1 MNPLTQFKKLP
12 ILPILLALGGFVLA
26 LALQTDARPTSGLP
40 IVGLWDAHYHGD
52 FEGIETFEQWHSDG
66 QEFESSNE
74 GLGVLCQGTW
84 QAVGHSGV
92 QLFHTWWSFDPA
104 TGALDGYARE
114 NQTLTVSQD
123 GQSYD
128 GTFLVRT
135 YYLNGNRLAEFTGPV
150 HADRLTVN
158 TPLP

>member
-12 ILPILLALGGFVLA
+12 ILPILLALGCFALA
-26 LALQTDARPTSGLP
+26 LALQANARPTSGLP
-40 IVGLWDAHYHGD
+40 IVGLWDAQYHGD

-92 QLFHTWWSFDPA
+92 QLFHTFWSFAPA
-104 TGALDGYARE
+104 TGALDGYFRE
-114 NQTLTVSQD
+114 HQTLTVSQD

-128 GTFLVRT
+128 GTFLIRQ
-135 YYLNGNRLAEFTGPV
+135 YDLNGNRLAELTGTV

>member
-1 MNPLTQFKKLP
+1 
-12 ILPILLALGGFVLA
+12 
-26 LALQTDARPTSGLP
+26 
-40 IVGLWDAHYHGD
+40 
-52 FEGIETFEQWHSDG
+52 
-66 QEFESSNE
+66 
-74 GLGVLCQGTW
+74 VLCQGTW

-92 QLFHTWWSFDPA
+92 QLFHTFWSFDPA
-104 TGALDGYARE
+104 TGALDGYFRE
-114 NQTLTVSQD
+114 HQTLTVSQD

-135 YYLNGNRLAEFTGPV
+135 YDLNGNRLAEFTGTI

>member
-1 MNPLTQFKKLP
+1 VWRVHYYE
-12 ILPILLALGGFVLA
+12 GGQEVF
-26 LALQTDARPTSGLP
+26 Q
-40 IVGLWDAHYHGD
+40 
-52 FEGIETFEQWHSDG
+52 TFEQWHSDG

-92 QLFHTWWSFDPA
+92 QLFHTFWSFDPA
-104 TGALDGYARE
+104 TGALDGYFRE
-114 NQTLTVSQD
+114 HQTLTVSQD

-128 GTFLVRT
+128 GTFLIRQ
-135 YYLNGNRLAEFTGPV
+135 YDLNGNRLAEFTGTV

>member
-1 MNPLTQFKKLP
+1 MNPLAQFKKLP
-12 ILPILLALGGFVLA
+12 ILQILMALGCFALA
-26 LALQTDARPTSGLP
+26 LALQAYSRPAPGSA
-40 IVGLWDAHYHGD
+40 IVGLWYAEYHGD
-52 FEGIETFEQWHSDG
+52 FEGIDTFEQWHSDG

-84 QAVGHSGV
+84 EPVGRFGV
-92 QLFHTWWSFDPA
+92 QQFHTWWSFDA
-104 TGALDGYARE
+104 GTGVLDGYYRE
-114 NQTLTVSQD
+114 NQTLTVSQN

-128 GTFLVRT
+128 GTFRVRK
-135 YYLNGNRLAEFTGPV
+135 YDLDGNRLDEFTGTV

>member
-1 MNPLTQFKKLP
+1 
-12 ILPILLALGGFVLA
+12 
-26 LALQTDARPTSGLP
+26 LP
-40 IVGLWDAHYHGD
+40 IVGLWDAQYHGD

-84 QAVGHSGV
+84 EAVGHSGV

-104 TGALDGYARE
+104 TGALDGYWRE

-128 GTFLVRT
+128 GTFLVRK
-135 YYLNGNRLAEFTGPV
+135 YDLNGNRLDEFTGPV

>member
-1 MNPLTQFKKLP
+1 MWRVHYYE
-12 ILPILLALGGFVLA
+12 GGQEVF
-26 LALQTDARPTSGLP
+26 Q
-40 IVGLWDAHYHGD
+40 
-52 FEGIETFEQWHSDG
+52 TFEQWHSDG

-74 GLGVLCQGTW
+74 ALGVLCQGTW

-92 QLFHTWWSFDPA
+92 QLFHTFWSFDPA
-104 TGALDGYARE
+104 TGALDGYFRE
-114 NQTLTVSQD
+114 HQTLTVSQD

-128 GTFLVRT
+128 GTFLIRQ
-135 YYLNGNRLAEFTGPV
+135 YDLNGNRLAELTGTV

>member
-1 MNPLTQFKKLP
+1 MWRVHYYEGGQEVFK
-12 ILPILLALGGFVLA
+12 
-26 LALQTDARPTSGLP
+26 S
-40 IVGLWDAHYHGD
+40 
-52 FEGIETFEQWHSDG
+52 FEQWHSDG

-92 QLFHTWWSFDPA
+92 QLFHTWWGFDPA
-104 TGALDGYARE
+104 TGALDGYWRE

-123 GQSYD
+123 RQSYD
-128 GTFLVRT
+128 GTFLVRQ
-135 YYLNGNRLAEFTGPV
+135 YDLNGNRLAELTGTV